1 MKSIHPNFLTLTLAG
16 LLSAASASVL
26 AQPMP
31 EAAPKVSAPAPA
43 AGAPSFQSLDS
54 NGDGKISLTEFKAQ
68 GGRSYLHQ
76 IDTDQDKGLTQ
87 MSSPSWASRAPNATA
102 LGVGA

>member
-1 MKSIHPNFLTLTLAG
+1 MKSIHPRVLTLTLAG
-16 LLSAASASVL
+16 LLGAASASAL

-31 EAAPKVSAPAPA
+31 EAAPGVSAPA

-68 GGRSYLHQ
+68 GGDDHIFTKL
-76 IDTDQDKGLTQ
+76 DTDQNKGLSQ
-87 MSSPSWASRAPNATA
+87 DEFAKLGKPSA
-102 LGVGA
+102 

>member
-31 EAAPKVSAPAPA
+31 EAAPAT
-43 AGAPSFQSLDS
+43 GAPSFQSFDG
-54 NGDGKISLTEFKAQ
+54 NGDGKISLEEFKAQ
-68 GGRSYLHQ
+68 GGDDLLFTKL
-76 IDTDQDKGLTQ
+76 DTDQDKGLSQ
-87 MSSPSWASRAPNATA
+87 EEFAKLGKPSA
-102 LGVGA
+102 